1 MYTDIVYELLL
12 QALTSLPYL
21 LVIYI
26 IDGLP
31 DILVALVRHEVL
43 VEILAVKLLPL
54 CCCPCW
60 EVNAIGNIAN
70 VILLRIVA
78 VPDWS
83 EHLLRNPS
91 VELRHTINLLAG
103 VASECRHAET
113 LRMIIWVL
121 TAHADKLVPRDTQLS
136 RIATHVLAEETLVKI
151 VVTSWYWSVN
161 SIK

>member
-1 MYTDIVYELLL
+1 M
-12 QALTSLPYL
+12 
-21 LVIYI
+21 
-26 IDGLP
+26 
-31 DILVALVRHEVL
+31 
-43 VEILAVKLLPL
+43 
-54 CCCPCW
+54 
-60 EVNAIGNIAN
+60 
-70 VILLRIVA
+70 
-78 VPDWS
+78 
-83 EHLLRNPS
+83 
-91 VELRHTINLLAG
+91 ELRHTINLLAG